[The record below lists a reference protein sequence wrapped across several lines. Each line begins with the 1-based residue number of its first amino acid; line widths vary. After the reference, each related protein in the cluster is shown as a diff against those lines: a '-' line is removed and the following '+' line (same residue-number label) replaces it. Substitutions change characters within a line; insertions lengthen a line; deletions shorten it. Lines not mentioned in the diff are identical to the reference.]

1 MFRYFQ
7 ITKKEQPV
15 QAFLQKTN
23 NFSSTNKY
31 NWLIGN
37 LLQGRSQKKIRT
49 EAIFMVEFPPSYL
62 GSFSDD
68 YI

>member
-15 QAFLQKTN
+15 QAFLQRTN

-31 NWLIGN
+31 NWLTGN